1 MPGRMTSALALFC
14 SDTSTYTKGVDKNS
28 IKLDSKETIERDAS
42 GNGPD
47 GKTVEVK

>member
-1 MPGRMTSALALFC
+1 LFSC
-14 SDTSTYTKGVDKNS
+14 
-28 IKLDSKETIERDAS
+28 DSKETIERDAS